1 MVIFNPDFFRTNLGQ
16 IIMPF
21 LTDRAI
27 KTAKPKDKAYK
38 LTADRGLYVNVPL
51 TGKKTWLV
59 RFMLNGKQRHV
70 TLPLPYGNGK
80 GFMSLAE
87 ACAENSRIQGLA
99 HQGID
104 FREEEKRQQEEQLKQ
119 HRKQKI
125 ESLTFSNLFQTWLND
140 GVLREDGNAEL
151 LRSFNKDVIPFVGEK
166 LVKDIE
172 ETDLRNILRKMIV
185 ERNVKRMAVRVYN
198 DLIQL
203 FKWAEKRQ
211 PWRNL
216 LVEGN
221 PADLLDISPLVGSNY
236 DMDNIRDRTLSDKE
250 IKELHDIFTNME
262 KDYNNTPT
270 GQKYNAVRP
279 LNKESQLAIWV
290 CLSTLCRIGELT
302 MSKWKD
308 INFDNL
314 TWFIPKEN
322 IKSTNGK
329 KQDHLIFLSSFAL
342 KQFKTLHDLTG
353 HTPWCFPNKDK
364 TDHLCTKTITK
375 QIGDRQARFKDRK
388 EQGLSKRRNDNTLVL
403 ANGINGKWTP
413 HDSRRTGATIMQSL
427 KIPLDIIDRCQN
439 HILEGSKVRRHYL
452 QYEYAEEKKNAW
464 GRLGNR
470 LEKILQNHLE
480 TDKNILRHL

>member
-1 MVIFNPDFFRTNLGQ
+1 MVIFNPDLFRTNLGQ
-16 IIMPF
+16 EIMPL

-38 LTADRGLYVNVPL
+38 LTVDRGLYVNVPL

-59 RFMLNGKQRHV
+59 RFMLNGKQHHI
-70 TLPLPYGNGK
+70 TLPLPYGSGK

-104 FREEEKRQQEEQLKQ
+104 FREEEKRQEQEQLKQ
-119 HRKQKI
+119 KNKQII
-125 ESLTFSNLFQTWLND
+125 ESLTFLNLFQAWLAD

-151 LRSFNKDVIPFVGEK
+151 IRAFNKDVIPSLGEIP
-166 LVKDIE
+166 VKDIKE
-172 ETDLRNILRKMIV
+172 SDLRNLLRKMIV

-221 PADLLDISPLVGSNY
+221 PADLLDIYPLVGNDY
-236 DMDNIRDRTLSDKE
+236 DMDNIRDRTLSDQE
-250 IKELHDIFTNME
+250 IKELYDIFTKME
-262 KDYNNTPT
+262 KDYNNAPT
-270 GQKYNAVRP
+270 GQKYNTVRP
-279 LNKESQLAIWV
+279 LNKESQLAIWI

-302 MSKWKD
+302 MSEWKD
-308 INFDNL
+308 INFDDQ

-329 KQDHLIFLSSFAL
+329 KQDHFILLSPFAL
-342 KQFKTLHDLTG
+342 EQFKLLHGLTG
-353 HTPWCFPNKDK
+353 HTQWCFPNRDK

-388 EQGLSKRRNDNTLVL
+388 EQGLSKRRNDDTLVL
-403 ANGINGKWTP
+403 ANGVNGKWTP
-413 HDSRRTGATIMQSL
+413 HDLRRTGATIMQSL

-452 QYEYAEEKKNAW
+452 QYEYAEEKKEAW
-464 GRLGNR
+464 DKLGEYLDCSLKSN
-470 LEKILQNHLE
+470 
-480 TDKNILRHL
+480 